1 MKSGE
6 PLLGKYRSGLQS
18 AVASLGSLQWVATVA
33 VMLLLSACGIDPSA
47 VQSFSQLAP
56 DQSKVDILTQDY
68 ADVPRDLI
76 QLDVLH
82 RLSAASVK
90 SLSEDEQT
98 RKNQIKAIDGINSVI
113 VNYMKVLGAL
123 ANNTLVQ
130 TSTDTATL
138 KTGITALQTA
148 EPNLGITPAEITA
161 IGDVSTF
168 LADAATSAYRQKNL
182 KDAIAHNQAPF
193 QKLVATEEQ
202 IISRGVLPELRN
214 LRDRTNDLREVVS
227 GLKVES
233 DQQKSE
239 ANARAEARAKRDEK
253 APQSE
258 EIDVWLR
265 GSGAADVAS
274 LLLLQRMIQ
283 SDTTT
288 INQEIQAAKGYV
300 KALKDIAKAHT
311 ALYDVRKN
319 VLSKAGAEAFIK
331 QEGGLLNETYTAL
344 QSLNKI

>member
-6 PLLGKYRSGLQS
+6 PLLGKCRRGLRS
-18 AVASLGSLQWVATVA
+18 AVASLGSLQSVVSVT
-33 VMLLLSACGIDPSA
+33 VMLLLSACGTDPSA

-68 ADVPRDLI
+68 ADVPGELI

-82 RLSAASVK
+82 RLSAASVNA
-90 SLSEDEQT
+90 LSADEQT
-98 RKNQIKAIDGINSVI
+98 CKNQIKAIDGINSVI
-113 VNYMKVLGAL
+113 VNYMKALGAL

-148 EPNLGITPAEITA
+148 EPNLGITSTEITA

-168 LADAATSAYRQKNL
+168 LADAATSVYRQKNL
-182 KDAIAHNQAPF
+182 KDAIARNQAPF

-214 LRDRTNDLREVVS
+214 LRDRTNDLQEVVN

-233 DQQKSE
+233 AQQKSE
-239 ANARAEARAKRDEK
+239 ANARAKRDEK
-253 APQSE
+253 APQSGK
-258 EIDVWLR
+258 IDVWLR

-288 INQEIQAAKGYV
+288 INQEIQAAKSYV

-311 ALYDVRKN
+311 ALYDARKN

-331 QEGGLLNETYTAL
+331 QEGGLLNEAYTAL